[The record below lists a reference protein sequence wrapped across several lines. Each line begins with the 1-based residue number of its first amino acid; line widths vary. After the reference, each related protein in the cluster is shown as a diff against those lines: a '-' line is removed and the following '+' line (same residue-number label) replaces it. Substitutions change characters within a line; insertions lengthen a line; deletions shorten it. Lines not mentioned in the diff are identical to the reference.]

1 MKMVAKV
8 GNMKNTALDKE
19 YILLEKDG
27 IEVYVNTN
35 MELGVRLKKCL

>member
-1 MKMVAKV
+1 MVAKV
-8 GNMKNTALDKE
+8 GDKKALDKE

-27 IEVYVNTN
+27 IEIYVNTN